1 MLCIVHFLHPFER
14 IGGFEFF
21 GDAAL
26 FCQAGEG
33 EVDLP
38 LCLLLGFVQVLIE
51 CARGEKRGIGTA
63 AVLFEIVEAHS
74 AVLADGEIGLLG
86 GELSRDT

>member
-38 LCLLLGFVQVLIE
+38 LCLLLGFV
-51 CARGEKRGIGTA
+51 
-63 AVLFEIVEAHS
+63 
-74 AVLADGEIGLLG
+74 
-86 GELSRDT
+86 